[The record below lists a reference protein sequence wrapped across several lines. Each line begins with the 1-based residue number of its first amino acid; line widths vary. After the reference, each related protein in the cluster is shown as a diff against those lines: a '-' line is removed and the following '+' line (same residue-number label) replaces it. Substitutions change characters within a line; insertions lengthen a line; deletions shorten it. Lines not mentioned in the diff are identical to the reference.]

1 MRAAGPGALISFRP
15 LYARKVAGKSPRHP
29 PAATEMAK
37 IPPALRWLLLAVLIG
52 AGLALPKWLGSRA
65 KSSAADVEPVVE
77 ERLPVRVET
86 VEPGPLEELLITTGT
101 VLANEQID
109 LVSEISGKVEEILFR
124 EGSVVEAGAV
134 LVKLDTSTLSAERE
148 RARHRF
154 ELVQRQEAR
163 QQELLD
169 EGLISEDEY
178 ESTLSQLNVLQAE
191 LLLSEVELEKAEIRA
206 PFSGI
211 IGLRAVSLG
220 SYVSSQTRLTTLQ
233 DIDPVKVEF
242 SVPEAYARDLA
253 VGDPVRFRIKGL
265 DDEFLGRVYAL
276 EPAIDLETRSLTLR
290 ATAPNPEGTL
300 LPGAFAEVRVAVRE
314 VSEALSVPAIA
325 VVPELGGKKIFV
337 LEEGL
342 AQPRVV
348 ETGIRTD
355 TRVQITRGLEPGE
368 RVIVSNI
375 PRLRAGIAVEVEGEG
390 NQ

>member
-1 MRAAGPGALISFRP
+1 
-15 LYARKVAGKSPRHP
+15 
-29 PAATEMAK
+29 MAK
-37 IPPALRWLLLAVLIG
+37 IPPAVHWLLLLVIVA
-52 AGLALPKWLGSRA
+52 AGLALPKWLGSRS
-65 KSSAADVEPVVE
+65 KSAPAAVEPAVE
-77 ERLPVRVET
+77 ERLPVRVEE
-86 VEPGPLEELLITTGT
+86 VRPGPLEELLITTGT
-101 VLANEQID
+101 VLANEQVT

-169 EGLISEDEY
+169 EGLVSEEEY

-191 LLLSEVELEKAEIRA
+191 LLLSEVELEKAEVRA

-211 IGLRAVSLG
+211 IGLRAVSPG

-253 VGDPVRFRIKGL
+253 VGDPVRFGIKGL
-265 DDEFLGRVYAL
+265 DGEFMGRVYAL

-325 VVPELGGKKIFV
+325 VVPELGGKKVFV

-348 ETGIRTD
+348 ETGIRTE

-375 PRLRAGIAVEVEGEG
+375 PRLRVGIAVEVEGEG
-390 NQ
+390 NL

>member
-1 MRAAGPGALISFRP
+1 M
-15 LYARKVAGKSPRHP
+15 V
-29 PAATEMAK
+29 K

-52 AGLALPKWLGSRA
+52 AGLALPKWLGSRS
-65 KSSAADVEPVVE
+65 KSAPAAVEPAVE
-77 ERLPVRVET
+77 ERLPVRVEE

-101 VLANEQID
+101 VLANEQVT
-109 LVSEISGKVEEILFR
+109 LVSEVSGKVEEILFH

-169 EGLISEDEY
+169 EGLVSEEEY

-191 LLLSEVELEKAEIRA
+191 LLLSEVELEKAEVRA

-211 IGLRAVSLG
+211 IGLRAVSPG

-253 VGDPVRFRIKGL
+253 VGDPVRFGIKGL
-265 DDEFLGRVYAL
+265 DGEFMGRVYAL

-325 VVPELGGKKIFV
+325 VVPELGGKKVFV

-348 ETGIRTD
+348 ETGIRTE

-375 PRLRAGIAVEVEGEG
+375 PRLRVGIAVEVEGEG
-390 NQ
+390 NL

>member
-1 MRAAGPGALISFRP
+1 MDRAGAV
-15 LYARKVAGKSPRHP
+15 AREP
-29 PAATEMAK
+29 PAVTVMAK
-37 IPPALRWLLLAVLIG
+37 IPPALHWFLILVIVA
-52 AGLALPKWLGSRA
+52 AGLALPKWMGSRS
-65 KSSAADVEPVVE
+65 KSAPATVGSVTE
-77 ERLPVRVET
+77 ERLPVRVEE
-86 VEPGPLEELLITTGT
+86 VQPGPLEELLVTTGT

-109 LVSEISGKVEEILFR
+109 LVSEVSGKVEEILFH

-134 LVKLDTSTLSAERE
+134 LVKLDTSTLSAEWE

-169 EGLISEDEY
+169 EGLVSEEEY

-191 LLLSEVELEKAEIRA
+191 LLLSEVELEKAEVRA

-211 IGLRAVSLG
+211 IGLRAVSPG

-253 VGDPVRFRIKGL
+253 VGDRVRFGIKGL
-265 DDEFLGRVYAL
+265 DSEFLGRVYAL

-325 VVPELGGKKIFV
+325 VVPELGGKKVFV

-348 ETGIRTD
+348 ETGIRTE
-355 TRVQITRGLEPGE
+355 TRVQITRGLAAGE

-375 PRLRAGIAVEVEGEG
+375 PRLRAGIAVEVEEEEK
-390 NQ
+390 QQP

>member
-1 MRAAGPGALISFRP
+1 
-15 LYARKVAGKSPRHP
+15 
-29 PAATEMAK
+29 MAK

>member
-1 MRAAGPGALISFRP
+1 
-15 LYARKVAGKSPRHP
+15 
-29 PAATEMAK
+29 MAK
-37 IPPALRWLLLAVLIG
+37 IPPALRWLLLAVLIS

-65 KSSAADVEPVVE
+65 KSTADVTGPVVE
-77 ERLPVRVET
+77 ERLPVRVEE
-86 VEPGPLEELLITTGT
+86 VQPGPLEELLITTGT

-109 LVSEISGKVEEILFR
+109 LVSEVSGKVEEILFR

-134 LVKLDTSTLSAERE
+134 LVKLDTSTLTAERE

-169 EGLISEDEY
+169 EGLVSEEEY

-211 IGLRAVSLG
+211 IGLRAVSPG

-265 DDEFLGRVYAL
+265 DGEFMGRVYAL

-348 ETGIRTD
+348 ETGIRTE

-375 PRLRAGIAVEVEGEG
+375 PRLRAGIAVETEGEG
-390 NQ
+390 KQ

>member
-1 MRAAGPGALISFRP
+1 
-15 LYARKVAGKSPRHP
+15 
-29 PAATEMAK
+29 
-37 IPPALRWLLLAVLIG
+37 
-52 AGLALPKWLGSRA
+52 
-65 KSSAADVEPVVE
+65 
-77 ERLPVRVET
+77 
-86 VEPGPLEELLITTGT
+86 
-101 VLANEQID
+101 ID

>member
-1 MRAAGPGALISFRP
+1 
-15 LYARKVAGKSPRHP
+15 
-29 PAATEMAK
+29 MAK
-37 IPPALRWLLLAVLIG
+37 IPPALRWLLLAVIIVG
-52 AGLALPKWLGSRA
+52 GLALPKWLGSRA
-65 KSSAADVEPVVE
+65 KSTATDVAPAVE
-77 ERLPVRVET
+77 ERLPVRVEE
-86 VEPGPLEELLITTGT
+86 VAPGSLEELLITTGT
-101 VLANEQID
+101 VLANERVT
-109 LVSEISGKVEEILFR
+109 LVSEISGKVEEILFH
-124 EGSVVEAGAV
+124 EGSVVESGAV
-134 LVKLDTSTLSAERE
+134 LVRLDTSTLNAERE

-169 EGLISEDEY
+169 EGLVSQEEY

-211 IGLRAVSLG
+211 IGLRAVSPG

-253 VGDPVRFRIKGL
+253 VGDPVRFGIKGL
-265 DDEFLGRVYAL
+265 DGEFLGRVYAL

-300 LPGAFAEVRVAVRE
+300 LPGAFAEVRVVVRE
-314 VSEALSVPAIA
+314 VADALSLPAIA
-325 VVPELGGKKIFV
+325 VVPELGGKKVFV
-337 LEEGL
+337 MEEGR

-375 PRLRAGIAVEVEGEG
+375 PRLRAGIAVEVAGEG
-390 NQ
+390 GSDS

>member
-1 MRAAGPGALISFRP
+1 
-15 LYARKVAGKSPRHP
+15 
-29 PAATEMAK
+29 MAK

-169 EGLISEDEY
+169 EGLVSEDEY

>member
-1 MRAAGPGALISFRP
+1 M
-15 LYARKVAGKSPRHP
+15 V
-29 PAATEMAK
+29 K

-65 KSSAADVEPVVE
+65 KSTPRDVEPVVE
-77 ERLPVRVET
+77 ERLPVRVEE
-86 VEPGPLEELLITTGT
+86 VRPGPLEELLITTGT
-101 VLANEQID
+101 VLANEQVT

-169 EGLISEDEY
+169 EGLVSEEEY

-191 LLLSEVELEKAEIRA
+191 LLLSEVELEKAEVRA

-211 IGLRAVSLG
+211 IGLRAVSPG

-253 VGDPVRFRIKGL
+253 VGDPVRFGIKGL
-265 DDEFLGRVYAL
+265 DGEFMGRVYAL

-325 VVPELGGKKIFV
+325 VVPELGGKKVFV

-348 ETGIRTD
+348 ETGIRTE

-375 PRLRAGIAVEVEGEG
+375 PRLRVGIAVEVEGEG
-390 NQ
+390 NL

>member
-1 MRAAGPGALISFRP
+1 
-15 LYARKVAGKSPRHP
+15 
-29 PAATEMAK
+29 
-37 IPPALRWLLLAVLIG
+37 
-52 AGLALPKWLGSRA
+52 
-65 KSSAADVEPVVE
+65 
-77 ERLPVRVET
+77 
-86 VEPGPLEELLITTGT
+86 
-101 VLANEQID
+101 
-109 LVSEISGKVEEILFR
+109 
-124 EGSVVEAGAV
+124 VVEAGAV

-169 EGLISEDEY
+169 EGLVSEEEY

-191 LLLSEVELEKAEIRA
+191 LLLSEVELEKAEVRA

-211 IGLRAVSLG
+211 IGLRAVSPG

-253 VGDPVRFRIKGL
+253 VGDPVRFGIKGL
-265 DDEFLGRVYAL
+265 DGEFMGRVYAL

-325 VVPELGGKKIFV
+325 VVPELGGKKVFV

-348 ETGIRTD
+348 ETGIRTE

-375 PRLRAGIAVEVEGEG
+375 PRLRVGIAVEVEGEG
-390 NQ
+390 NL

>member
-1 MRAAGPGALISFRP
+1 
-15 LYARKVAGKSPRHP
+15 
-29 PAATEMAK
+29 MAK
-37 IPPALRWLLLAVLIG
+37 IPPALRWLLLAVLIS

-65 KSSAADVEPVVE
+65 KSTADVTGPAVE
-77 ERLPVRVET
+77 ERLPVRVEE
-86 VEPGPLEELLITTGT
+86 VQPGPLEELLITTCT

-109 LVSEISGKVEEILFR
+109 LVSEVSGKVEEILFR

-134 LVKLDTSTLSAERE
+134 LVKLDTSTLTAERE

-169 EGLISEDEY
+169 EGLVSEEEY

-211 IGLRAVSLG
+211 IGLRAVSPG

-265 DDEFLGRVYAL
+265 DGEFMGRVYAL

-348 ETGIRTD
+348 ETGIRTE

-375 PRLRAGIAVEVEGEG
+375 PRLRAGIAVETEGEG
-390 NQ
+390 KQ

>member
-1 MRAAGPGALISFRP
+1 
-15 LYARKVAGKSPRHP
+15 
-29 PAATEMAK
+29 MAK
-37 IPPALRWLLLAVLIG
+37 IPPALRGLLLAVLIG

-65 KSSAADVEPVVE
+65 KSTADVTGPVVE
-77 ERLPVRVET
+77 ERLPGRVEQ
-86 VEPGPLEELLITTGT
+86 VQPGPLEELLVTTGT

-109 LVSEISGKVEEILFR
+109 LVSEVSGKVEEILFH

-169 EGLISEDEY
+169 EGLVSAEEY

-191 LLLSEVELEKAEIRA
+191 LLLSEVELEKAEVRA

-211 IGLRAVSLG
+211 IGLRAVSPG

-253 VGDPVRFRIKGL
+253 VGDPVRFGIKGL
-265 DDEFLGRVYAL
+265 DGEFMGRVYAL

-325 VVPELGGKKIFV
+325 VVPELGGKKVFV

-348 ETGIRTD
+348 ETGIRTE
-355 TRVQITRGLEPGE
+355 TRVQITRGMEPGE

-375 PRLRAGIAVEVEGEG
+375 PRLRVGIAVEVEGEG
-390 NQ
+390 NL

>member
-1 MRAAGPGALISFRP
+1 LISFRP

>member
-1 MRAAGPGALISFRP
+1 
-15 LYARKVAGKSPRHP
+15 
-29 PAATEMAK
+29 MAK
-37 IPPALRWLLLAVLIG
+37 IPPALRWLLLAVLIS

-65 KSSAADVEPVVE
+65 KSTADVTGPAVE
-77 ERLPVRVET
+77 ERLPVRVEE
-86 VEPGPLEELLITTGT
+86 VQPGPLEELLITTGT

-109 LVSEISGKVEEILFR
+109 LVSEVSGKVEEILFR

-134 LVKLDTSTLSAERE
+134 LVKLDTSTLTAERE

-169 EGLISEDEY
+169 EGLVSEEEY

-211 IGLRAVSLG
+211 IGLRAVSPG

-265 DDEFLGRVYAL
+265 DGEFMGRVYAL

-348 ETGIRTD
+348 ETGIRTE

-375 PRLRAGIAVEVEGEG
+375 PRLRAGIAVETEGEG
-390 NQ
+390 KQ